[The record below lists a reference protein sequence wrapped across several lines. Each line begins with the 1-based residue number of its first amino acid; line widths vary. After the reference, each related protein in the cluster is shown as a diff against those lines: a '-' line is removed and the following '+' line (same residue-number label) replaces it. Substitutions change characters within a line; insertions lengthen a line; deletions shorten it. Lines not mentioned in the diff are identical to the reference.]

1 MAIMRIRELR
11 ERAGLSQS
19 ELARRMG
26 LTRPSVIQWE
36 LGQSLPTSDKLPL
49 LAEVLA
55 CTVDELYKKSTA

>member
-11 ERAGLSQS
+11 ERAGLSQA

-26 LTRPSVIQWE
+26 VKRPSVIQWE
-36 LGQSLPTSDKLPL
+36 LGQSYPTADKLPR

-55 CTVDELYKKSTA
+55 CTVDELYEKSTA